1 MAGMG
6 GLFQLAE
13 MLLTA
18 AAILAIWLI
27 VAYLVSRLFQTAK
40 TRKRIMW
47 GAVSVYLIAFVG
59 YFGFIA
65 FILSGNL
72 N

>member
-1 MAGMG
+1 MG

-27 VAYLVSRLFQTAK
+27 VAFLVSRLFLSPK
-40 TRKRIMW
+40 TRQRIIW
-47 GAVSVYLIAFVG
+47 GSVAVYAIGFIG

-65 FILSGNL
+65 IILSGNL

>member
-1 MAGMG
+1 MG

-13 MLLTA
+13 MLMTA

-27 VAYLVSRLFQTAK
+27 VAFLISRLFLSPK
-40 TRKRIMW
+40 TRKRIIW
-47 GAVSVYLIAFVG
+47 VAVAVYAVAFIG

-65 FILSGNL
+65 IILSGNL